1 MGQCYYLL
9 PQIYL
14 IRLLLKKN
22 LSRAI
27 CGSATSFVVKVDADY
42 WGLKAMVD
50 YEYWCMRG

>member
-1 MGQCYYLL
+1 MGECYYLL
-9 PQIYL
+9 PQIFNK
-14 IRLLLKKN
+14 ITLKKN